1 MISRGGDR
9 FEFWAATLV
18 AAVTLLTFILAATTL
33 PRSGPFCVE
42 GCVGYPYTSIAAYI
56 PRDFLWMYPALF
68 VTPLF
73 VVLTALIHE
82 QALPALRRYSRIAI
96 AFALIAA
103 VLLSADY
110 FIQLRV
116 IQPAVLNGELDGLA
130 PLSQYNPH
138 GVFIALEEA
147 GYLAMAVA
155 FLFAGLSF
163 AVRDR
168 IDATLRW
175 VFLGGFLLVVLSL
188 VVLSVAYGFD
198 IEYRFEVA
206 AICVDW
212 TVLIVAGVLLATKAR
227 RDDVGPSN
235 ATALDRTVQ

>member
-1 MISRGGDR
+1 MTSRGSDR
-9 FEFWAATLV
+9 FDLWAATLM
-18 AAVTLLTFILAATTL
+18 AAVTILTLTVAVAT
-33 PRSGPFCVE
+33 PPKSGPFCVE
-42 GCVGYPYTSIAAYI
+42 GCVGYPYTDIAAHI
-56 PRDFLWMYPALF
+56 PRDFLWMYPALL
-68 VTPLF
+68 VAPLF
-73 VVLTALIHE
+73 VVITAVIHE
-82 QALPALRRYSRIAI
+82 QAFPGLQRYSRIAI
-96 AFALIAA
+96 AFALMAA

-116 IQPAVLNGELDGLA
+116 IQPAVLKGELDGLA

-147 GYLAMAVA
+147 GYLAMAAA

-163 AVRDR
+163 AGRDR
-168 IDATLRW
+168 IDAALRW
-175 VFLGGFLLVVLSL
+175 VFLGGFVLVVLLL

-212 TVLIVAGVLLATKAR
+212 TVLIVAGVLLATRPRAMMTAR
-227 RDDVGPSN
+227 R
-235 ATALDRTVQ
+235 TRRC